1 MVLLVADLYGHNREI
16 DANLRIGE
24 IELDPG
30 AMEPSTTPKKKLFH
44 RFQPFQ

>member
-30 AMEPSTTPKKKLFH
+30 AMEPSAPSDCTIDET
-44 RFQPFQ
+44 R